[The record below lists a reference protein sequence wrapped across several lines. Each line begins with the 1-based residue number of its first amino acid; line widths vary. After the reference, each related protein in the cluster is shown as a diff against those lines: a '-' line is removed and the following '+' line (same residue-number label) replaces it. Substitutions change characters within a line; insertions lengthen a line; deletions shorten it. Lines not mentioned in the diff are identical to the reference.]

1 MRKRKSNY
9 RKMPKKTRRLI
20 LLSAAGAVL
29 LALLLFWGLFYITEV
44 EVVGNTR
51 YTAQEIEDMALDG
64 FFSHNSILLYTFSRH
79 MNLEDI
85 PFMESVDV
93 EYLNRNKIRLHVSE
107 KQIIG
112 YVRLEETDY
121 YFDKDGMVLEAF
133 ASSESQ
139 STEDAAGADAVPDT
153 GAEADGQGENQ
164 TENGSV
170 NGGTGSV
177 QFRPALTDV
186 PLITGLKFESV
197 EVGQVLSVEDPT
209 VFNTILALTR
219 MIDKYEIQPDYV
231 EFAED
236 QSMTL
241 YYGNVRISLGTDSN
255 LEEKMTRVAAILPK
269 LTGKSGVLHLEDF
282 TDDTQNIIFDQD

>member
-1 MRKRKSNY
+1 
-9 RKMPKKTRRLI
+9 MPKKTRRLI

-64 FFSHNSILLYTFSRH
+64 FFSHNSILLSTFSRH